1 MNSFKLAM
9 RNIKKSMR
17 DYVVYFIT
25 LIIGVALFYV
35 FSSVG
40 EQSVVKEIAGTQ
52 YEVVEI
58 LLLLLDAVSIG
69 VAFVLG
75 FLIIY
80 ANNFLIRRRKKE
92 FGVYML
98 LGMGKRSVSQILVQ
112 ETVLVGMLSLAV
124 GLGIGILSSQFMSI
138 LVGKLFEADM
148 SQYAFSVSGKAIG
161 KTIINFTIM
170 YVIVLL
176 FHSVTISKYKLIDL
190 LSADKKTEKQMLKNP
205 IVAFLVFA
213 MAAVFLGYAYYRV
226 GFCTKDLDRDELVR
240 HIVVGIVATLLLF
253 WSMSGFLLSMLRKW
267 KRLYHK
273 NLNSFLIRQFC
284 NSINSSAVTMGIIC
298 LMLFV
303 TICTFS
309 SGFSLVHQ
317 MQTSLHEL
325 TPADY
330 SILYTGE
337 GEVVKSLEKKGME
350 PAKLVSKNSVEV
362 PIYENPSFTV
372 EVSLGSGA
380 QAAKEAYPYAIWE
393 APEDIMCLSDYNA
406 VATLYGKETITLQEN
421 EYAMVCDYAFF
432 SQLRN
437 DAMEKGERVKIS
449 TLELVPAYTECVE
462 GYILMS
468 GGNTNAGVVVVPDEV
483 ITQSATETEVS
494 SLLLVGNYN
503 TNSANEKEKLD
514 WELLKITQEEEG
526 FSAVATKISIREAN
540 NGATMMVAF
549 IVIYLG
555 AVFLI
560 SSAALLSMK
569 ALSESIDT
577 EGKYTILKKIGSDAK
592 MLRKA
597 LFIQIGVYFALPLFI
612 ACFHS
617 VFGLRFA
624 QFALSTVI
632 QKNICGG
639 VIVTA
644 AVLAVLY
651 GGYFLATYKGSK
663 RIVGM
668 EE

>member
-1 MNSFKLAM
+1 MNSSKLAM

-40 EQSVVKEIAGTQ
+40 DQSVVKEIAGTQ
-52 YEVVEI
+52 YQVVEI

-98 LGMGKRSVSQILVQ
+98 LGMEKRSVSKILVQ
-112 ETVLVGMLSLAV
+112 ETVLVGILSLAV
-124 GLGIGILSSQFMSI
+124 GLGIGVLSSQLMSI

-148 SQYAFSVSGKAIG
+148 SQYAFTISGKAIG
-161 KTIINFTIM
+161 KTILNFTIM

-176 FHSVTISKYKLIDL
+176 FHSVTISKYKLIHL
-190 LSADKKTEKQMLKNP
+190 LSADKKTEKQMFKNP
-205 IVAFLVFA
+205 VAAFLVFV

-226 GFCTKDLDRDELVR
+226 GFCTKELDRDELVR

-253 WSMSGFLLSMLRKW
+253 WSMSGFLLSILRKW
-267 KRLYHK
+267 KTMYHK

-309 SGFSLVHQ
+309 SGFSVVHQ
-317 MQTSLHEL
+317 MQASLHEL

-337 GEVVKSLEKKGME
+337 GDVIEALEQKGME
-350 PAKLVSKNSVEV
+350 SAGLVSKNSVEV
-362 PIYENPSFTV
+362 PIYATPSFTF
-372 EVSLGSGA
+372 EDSLGSGA
-380 QAAKEAYPYAIWE
+380 QAAKEAYSYAMWD
-393 APEDIMCLSDYNA
+393 APEDIMSLSDYNA

-421 EYAMVCDYAFF
+421 EYAVVCDYAFF
-432 SQLRN
+432 QGLRN
-437 DAMEKGERVKIS
+437 DAMAKGEYLKIGA
-449 TLELVPAYTECVE
+449 LELVPGYTECVE

-468 GGNTNAGVVVVPDEV
+468 GGNTNAGVVVVPDAV
-483 ITQSATETEVS
+483 IAQSATEVEMRS
-494 SLLLVGNYN
+494 RLLVGNYN
-503 TNSANEKEKLD
+503 TNSADGKEKLD
-514 WELLKITQEEEG
+514 RELLKLTQEEEG
-526 FSAVATKISIREAN
+526 FVTVATRISIREAN

-569 ALSESIDT
+569 ALSESIDS
-577 EGKYTILKKIGSDAK
+577 EGKYVILKKIGSDVG
-592 MLRKA
+592 MLQKA
-597 LFIQIGVYFALPLFI
+597 LFAQIGVYFALPLFV
-612 ACFHS
+612 ACIHS

-632 QKNICGG
+632 QKNVFGG
-639 VIVTA
+639 VILTA
-644 AVLAVLY
+644 AVLVVLY
-651 GGYFLATYKGSK
+651 GGYFWATFKGSI
-663 RIVGM
+663 RIVGV